1 MILANSWFLS
11 LISISEG
18 NFYMQSPNNENMCV
32 RILTYLYMLIL
43 ISKDFDMVMIISVGE
58 SCLWVPWVIFKL
70 LTDVQWGQSLGFCYH
85 CLHLFPYHPT
95 IKGEKEREETSNVYF
110 RVIML
115 DAALSRV
122 GKKKRKKILWSYYND
137 RL

>member
-1 MILANSWFLS
+1 MGPFSNFPQWGKFLQA
-11 LISISEG
+11 IPKQWKYVCKNI
-18 NFYMQSPNNENMCV
+18 N
-32 RILTYLYMLIL
+32 IYMLIL

-122 GKKKRKKILWSYYND
+122 GKKKRKKDL
-137 RL
+137 

>member
-1 MILANSWFLS
+1 MYN
-11 LISISEG
+11 G
-18 NFYMQSPNNENMCV
+18 D
-32 RILTYLYMLIL
+32 R
-43 ISKDFDMVMIISVGE
+43 
-58 SCLWVPWVIFKL
+58 
-70 LTDVQWGQSLGFCYH
+70 GQSLGFCYH

-122 GKKKRKKILWSYYND
+122 GKNSNKKNKKFSLDLNSKRSCNNSITTA
-137 RL
+137 